1 LSEVKA
7 ASSLAFILVSLQQ
20 LLEKPVQTS
29 SRLSHVLLAALASF
43 PLFAQAAPNKPAY
56 QPVALIPFT
65 PGQGSGVAM
74 AINNQGT
81 VCGMWTGPTGAFCW
95 RDGQLTGLQPLPG
108 DDNVFVEGIN
118 ERGQAVGFSQSTAT
132 FRRSAVVFVDG
143 VAQPVTIP
151 QATSASASGI
161 DNAGDVVGA
170 YTTRTG
176 ASMAYLARHGEVQD
190 LGTLGQSLRSSS
202 AAGIN
207 NRRQIVGTSTIDTP
221 TPLGNFQTRAFLYQG
236 GAMSDLATPA
246 GYGSVAS
253 RINER
258 GQVIG
263 RLERND
269 GSFEDYRAAL
279 WDKGQVNI
287 LLDQSSDAR
296 GINNRGQVVG
306 AVLTGSGGFF
316 YEPGKG
322 VRSLNDLIDT
332 STGWNI
338 VYAQAINERGQIV
351 GFGCKGEL
359 CGPVLMNPTGH

>member
-1 LSEVKA
+1 
-7 ASSLAFILVSLQQ
+7 
-20 LLEKPVQTS
+20 VQTS
-29 SRLSHVLLAALASF
+29 RFSPVLLAVLVTSL
-43 PLFAQAAPNKPAY
+43 PLFAQAAPNTPAY
-56 QPVALIPFT
+56 QPVALVPFT
-65 PGQGSGVAM
+65 AGQGSGVAM

-95 RDGQLTGLQPLPG
+95 RDGHLTELQPLPG
-108 DDNVFVEGIN
+108 DDNVAVEGIN
-118 ERGQAVGFSQSTAT
+118 ARGQAVGLSQSTAT
-132 FRRSAVVFVDG
+132 FRRTAVVFVDG
-143 VAQPVTIP
+143 LAHEVTIP
-151 QATSASASGI
+151 QSTGSTASDI
-161 DNAGDVVGA
+161 DNAGDIVGS
-170 YTTRTG
+170 YTTRAG
-176 ASMAYLARHGEVQD
+176 ENMAFVYQHGEVRD
-190 LGTLGQSLRSSS
+190 LGTLGQTVRNSG

-207 NRRQIVGTSTIDTP
+207 NRRQIVGTSYIDTP
-221 TPLGNFQTRAFLYQG
+221 TNSGSFQSRAFLYQQ
-236 GAMSDLATPA
+236 GAMTALATPA
-246 GYGSVAS
+246 GFSSVAA

-269 GSFEDYRAAL
+269 ASWEDYRAAL
-279 WDKGQVNI
+279 WDKDGLKV
-287 LLDQSSDAR
+287 LLDQASDAR

-306 AVLTGSGGFF
+306 GVLTGSGGFF

-359 CGPVLMNPTGH
+359 CGPVLMNPVGKRDKD

>member
-1 LSEVKA
+1 MQTHSCWPRV
-7 ASSLAFILVSLQQ
+7 
-20 LLEKPVQTS
+20 LLTV
-29 SRLSHVLLAALASF
+29 LAAL
-43 PLFAQAAPNKPAY
+43 PLFAQAAPKQAY
-56 QPVALIPFT
+56 QPVALVPFT

-74 AINNQGT
+74 AIDDRGT

-95 RDGQLTGLQPLPG
+95 RDGQLTELQPLPG

-118 ERGQAVGFSQSTAT
+118 ERGQAVGFSQSTVS
-132 FRRSAVVFVDG
+132 FRRSAVVFIDG
-143 VAQPVTIP
+143 AAQPVTIP
-151 QATSASASGI
+151 QATDAYASGI
-161 DNAGDVVGA
+161 DNAGDIVGT
-170 YTTRTG
+170 YTARNG
-176 ASMAYLARHGEVQD
+176 DNMAFVYRHGEVRD
-190 LGTLGQSLRSSS
+190 LGTLGQAIRNSS

-207 NRRQIVGTSTIDTP
+207 NRKQIVGSSYIDTP
-221 TPLGNFQTRAFLYQG
+221 TPLGNRQTRAFLYQH
-236 GAMSDLATPA
+236 GALTALATPA

-258 GQVIG
+258 GQAIG

-279 WDKGQVNI
+279 WDKGQVKV
-287 LLDQSSDAR
+287 LLDQASDAR

-351 GFGCKGEL
+351 GFGCKGES
-359 CGPVLMNPTGH
+359 CGPVLMNPAGH

>member
-1 LSEVKA
+1 M
-7 ASSLAFILVSLQQ
+7 
-20 LLEKPVQTS
+20 QTS
-29 SRLSHVLLAALASF
+29 SRPSRVLLAALASL
-43 PLFAQAAPNKPAY
+43 PLLAQAAPTSAY
-56 QPVALIPFT
+56 QPVALAPFT

-74 AINNQGT
+74 AINDQGT

-95 RDGQLTGLQPLPG
+95 RDGKLTELQPLPG
-108 DDNVFVEGIN
+108 DDNVFVEAIN
-118 ERGQAVGFSQSTAT
+118 ASGQAAGFSQSTAS
-132 FRRSAVVFVDG
+132 FRRRAVVFVDG
-143 VAQPVTIP
+143 VAREVPIP
-151 QATSASASGI
+151 QASASSASDI
-161 DNAGDVVGA
+161 DNAGDVAGT

-176 ASMAYLARHGEVQD
+176 ESMAYLARHGEARD
-190 LGTLGQSLRSSS
+190 LGTLGRANYASS

-207 NRRQIVGTSTIDTP
+207 NRKQVVGTSTIDTP
-221 TPLGNFQTRAFLYQG
+221 TPAGNFQARAFLYQH
-236 GAMSDLATPA
+236 GAMAVLATPA

-269 GSFEDYRAAL
+269 GSPDDYRAAL
-279 WDKGQVNI
+279 WDKDGLKV
-287 LLDQSSDAR
+287 LLDQPSDAR

-322 VRSLNDLIDT
+322 VRSLNELIDT

-351 GFGCKGEL
+351 GFGCKNEL
-359 CGPVLMNPTGH
+359 CGPVLMNPVGSRAGAED